1 MHCVVVII
9 RVQSANYHL
18 HMWFHSVHKVAGYH
32 WERLLE
38 NLRQLRQN
46 NLHSFDNYWSSQT
59 DVGLFVFYNRNSV
72 NKLLVEFFNG

>member
-46 NLHSFDNYWSSQT
+46 NLP
-59 DVGLFVFYNRNSV
+59 
-72 NKLLVEFFNG
+72 